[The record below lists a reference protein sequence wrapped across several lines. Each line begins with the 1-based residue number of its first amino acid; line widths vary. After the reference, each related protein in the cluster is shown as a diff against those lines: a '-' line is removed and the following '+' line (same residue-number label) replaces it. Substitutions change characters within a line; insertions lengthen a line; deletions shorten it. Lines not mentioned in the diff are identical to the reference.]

1 MTKIVTKS
9 EKFTSPGKLFPI
21 MENDFKIAGHL
32 KKYAFVPQLN
42 KINRNFAW
50 CNFDRRPH
58 TLLI

>member
-42 KINRNFAW
+42 KINRNFA
-50 CNFDRRPH
+50 
-58 TLLI
+58 